1 MEVPELSV
9 VGGAFLRDGR
19 CVRSWPSGGRIHWEV
34 KDMLQRLMYP
44 KPGWIIL
51 HVVAIFLMFVLG
63 YLAKF

>member
-1 MEVPELSV
+1 MEVPELSM

-19 CVRSWPSGGRIHWEV
+19 CVRSRPSGRGIYWEV
-34 KDMLQRLMYP
+34 TDMLQRLMYP

-51 HVVAIFLMFVLG
+51 HVVAIFLMFLLG